1 MCGIAGWLET
11 RATGAAELA
20 PLSAML
26 REMRP
31 RGPDDNGTA
40 EIRTREGGRLLLGA
54 CRLAILDLSAAG
66 HQPMRDETTGNWL
79 AYNGETFNFREL
91 RAELESRNCTF
102 RSNCDTE
109 VLLLGYRVWG
119 EGVVQRLRGMFAFAL
134 WDEREQK
141 LLLVRDRLGIKPLYF
156 TRSSHQLAFA
166 SELRALLESGLVA
179 RELDPAGLDS
189 YLKFGAVQEPATIAR
204 GIEMLPAGHLLRRW
218 RGEIE
223 IEGYWNLP
231 TETISNGHAK
241 QRQRAIADVHATLDE
256 AVRMRLVSDVPLGVF
271 LSSGLDSSVVAALA
285 RQASPDLRTF
295 TITFEE
301 EKHAEGKLARRIA
314 QHLGTRHS
322 EATLSQN
329 SILPELP
336 QALAAMDQ
344 PTVDGVNAFFVS
356 KLTKQA
362 GVTVALSGLGGDE
375 LFAGYRSFRV
385 VPQMERLNQWTPQWS
400 RQFAASLLN
409 SKFLGLRRDRK
420 LGEFLRREDGY
431 AFPFFIARLVLTPRR
446 VAQLLQPDW
455 LLGIDHSVYRSQ
467 WQEAVHQ
474 IAACDPVNRVA
485 YLELSTYLRN
495 MLLRDTDCMSMA
507 HSLEVRVPLIDHV
520 LVEKMMRLPGEWKLA
535 RGQRKPL
542 LSSALAKPLP
552 QEILRLPKRGFEFP
566 WDQWLR
572 GELRAEVEQTLA
584 QADALAAVLRWD
596 RVQEMWREFLAGRLH
611 WSRVW
616 MFYVLRKWTE
626 RHLGR

>member
-1 MCGIAGWLET
+1 MCGIAGRLET
-11 RATGAAELA
+11 RASGAAEFA
-20 PLSAML
+20 PLLAML

-31 RGPDDNGTA
+31 RGPDDSGTA
-40 EIRTREGGRLLLGA
+40 EIRLREGGRLLLGA

-79 AYNGETFNFREL
+79 AYNGEIFNFREL
-91 RAELESRNCTF
+91 RSELESRGCRF

-141 LLLVRDRLGIKPLYF
+141 VLLVRDRLGIKPLYF
-156 TRSSHQLAFA
+156 TRSAQQFAFA
-166 SELRALLESGLVA
+166 SELRALLESGLVS
-179 RELDPAGLDS
+179 RELDPTGVDS
-189 YLKFGAVQEPATIAR
+189 YLKFGAVQEPATIVR
-204 GIEMLPAGHLLRRW
+204 GIELLPAGHLLRW
-218 RGEIE
+218 GRGEIK
-223 IEGYWNLP
+223 IERYWRLP
-231 TETISNGHAK
+231 TETITNGHAK
-241 QRQRAIADVHATLDE
+241 QRQRAIDDMHTTLAE

-285 RQASPDLRTF
+285 REATPDLRTF
-295 TITFEE
+295 TISFEE
-301 EKHAEGKLARRIA
+301 QRLAEGRIAQRIA

-322 EATLSQN
+322 EATLSQR
-329 SILPELP
+329 SILSELP
-336 QALAAMDQ
+336 QALQAMDQ
-344 PTVDGVNAFFVS
+344 PTVDGVNTFFVS

-385 VPQMERLNQWTPQWS
+385 VPQMERLNRWTPRWS
-400 RQFAASLLN
+400 RHLAGSLLD
-409 SKFLGLRRDRK
+409 SRFLGARGDGK
-420 LGEFLRREDGY
+420 LGAFLRCEDGF
-431 AFPFFIARLVLTPRR
+431 AFPFFLARLVLTPRR
-446 VAQLLQPDW
+446 VAQLLLPEW
-455 LLGIDHSVYRSQ
+455 VLRIDHSVFRPQ
-467 WQEAVHQ
+467 WQKNAQE
-474 IAACDPVNRVA
+474 IATCDPINRVA

-495 MLLRDTDCMSMA
+495 MLLRDADCMSMA

-520 LVEKMMRLPGEWKLA
+520 LVEKMMRLPGAWKLA

-542 LSSALAKPLP
+542 LTSALANPLP
-552 QEILRLPKRGFEFP
+552 QDVLRLPKRGFEFP
-566 WDQWLR
+566 WGEWLR

-584 QADALAAVLRWD
+584 QPGALAPALQWD
-596 RVQEMWREFLAGRLH
+596 RVQGMWREFQAGRLH

-626 RHLGR
+626 QHIGQ